1 MTCFYR
7 YNLAKKILPSKGF
20 IRCHNFFVKSFI
32 VVQVLQYFTVL
43 FTLVLGDLRS
53 KVRVMV
59 VVDGM
64 IVNLGGYGGDVYS
77 DLLTL

>member
-20 IRCHNFFVKSFI
+20 IRCHKCFVKSFI
-32 VVQVLQYFTVL
+32 VVLQDFTVL

-77 DLLTL
+77 ELLTL